1 MSIVSVL
8 CRPSDRSLNRSL
20 NRNADGTAGGIE
32 RRYVTLRSI
41 GMSLFTKKE
50 EPAQENVESKAA
62 QPTSGKGRPTPKRK
76 DAQAQNLRPL
86 VPKDRNAS
94 RKAAKARIRERENA
108 EYDAMQSG
116 DINHMPKSERLPWR
130 IYIRDYVDARF
141 NLGEFFIP
149 VAFIILIGSMV
160 VTYKWPALALPLM
173 LIMYVY
179 LFAVIIDV
187 AVMWHKLKKKLI
199 EKFGEQSVAKGMRSG
214 SYAWSRA
221 IQIRRWSF
229 RSLVTRSV
237 DTGRSD
243 RYREPPV
250 IFQAV
255 SEQLTAFPLPW
266 KTIARIEQKLTSR
279 ACKRINEERIGIQ
292 YGSTAFRHRYHR
304 SWPRRLLYGTA
315 CCGARQIGG
324 VDRT

>member
-62 QPTSGKGRPTPKRK
+62 QPTSGKGRPTPKR
-76 DAQAQNLRPL
+76 
-86 VPKDRNAS
+86 
-94 RKAAKARIRERENA
+94 
-108 EYDAMQSG
+108 
-116 DINHMPKSERLPWR
+116 
-130 IYIRDYVDARF
+130 IYLRDYVDARF

-221 IQIRRWSF
+221 IQIRRW
-229 RSLVTRSV
+229 RLPKP
-237 DTGRSD
+237 
-243 RYREPPV
+243 RYP
-250 IFQAV
+250 
-255 SEQLTAFPLPW
+255 
-266 KTIARIEQKLTSR
+266 
-279 ACKRINEERIGIQ
+279 KRG
-292 YGSTAFRHRYHR
+292 H
-304 SWPRRLLYGTA
+304 WPE
-315 CCGARQIGG
+315 
-324 VDRT
+324 

>member
-20 NRNADGTAGGIE
+20 NRNANGIAGGIE

-41 GMSLFTKKE
+41 DMSLFIKKE

-86 VPKDRNAS
+86 VPKDRDAS

-221 IQIRRWSF
+221 IQIRRW
-229 RSLVTRSV
+229 RLPKP
-237 DTGRSD
+237 
-243 RYREPPV
+243 RYP
-250 IFQAV
+250 
-255 SEQLTAFPLPW
+255 
-266 KTIARIEQKLTSR
+266 
-279 ACKRINEERIGIQ
+279 KRG
-292 YGSTAFRHRYHR
+292 H
-304 SWPRRLLYGTA
+304 WPE
-315 CCGARQIGG
+315 
-324 VDRT
+324 